1 MIVDYHRC
9 AHVISV
15 TNACVDPEPRKSGE
29 NRLVR
34 RIGDILDSS

>member
-1 MIVDYHRC
+1 MNTDYHRC

-29 NRLVR
+29 NLLVR